1 MMSFRTLFAF
11 LLLAA
16 VLPCQE
22 RPSEAEGD
30 RNAMDRRIRA
40 AKAGSASEAKLLL
53 EEGKITEEE
62 LNGIMARANA
72 TREGVHG
79 ASAFCRFFTAMKP
92 AKLMPGQTGTLVVTG
107 VLSGQA
113 VIPAPAAMERVSG
126 TQAGLVTFGA
136 LSIRPPEIGRLAPGY
151 LGQPVYDNYVVM
163 EIPVTMSTQ
172 AEVGKKQ
179 PVQVDFR
186 FEIFDGTTAQSIG
199 RFIDRATAEV
209 EVGQA
214 LDPAV
219 KGFVGGDTKALAG
232 DDGVTL
238 DHVAKVESAPAAV
251 PAGPSRVIEGQVTR
265 VDDGVIAPPAD
276 SGHASGDPV
285 VGTEEPM
292 ALMPIL
298 IGGGLLLLVVILMVA
313 RKK

>member
-1 MMSFRTLFAF
+1 MMSFRTLSAF
-11 LLLAA
+11 VLLAA
-16 VLPCQE
+16 ILPCQE
-22 RPSEAEGD
+22 RPSEEEGD

-40 AKAGSASEAKLLL
+40 AKAGSASEAKQLL

-92 AKLMPGQTGTLVVTG
+92 AKLMPGQTGTMVVTG

-113 VIPAPAAMERVSG
+113 VIPAPAALERVSG
-126 TQAGLVTFGA
+126 TQAGLVTLGG
-136 LSIRPPEIGRLAPGY
+136 LSIRPPEIGRLAPSY
-151 LGQPVYDNYVVM
+151 LGQPVYDNYVVI
-163 EIPVTMSTQ
+163 EIPVTMSTE

-179 PVQVDFR
+179 AVQVDFR

-219 KGFVGGDTKALAG
+219 KGFVRGEVKAPT
-232 DDGVTL
+232 DDGRVTL
-238 DHVAKVESAPAAV
+238 EPAASAESAPD
-251 PAGPSRVIEGQVTR
+251 PATAGASRVIEGQAPR
-265 VDDGVIAPPAD
+265 VGDKPVVQPAD
-276 SGHASGDPV
+276 SGIASADPE
-285 VGTEEPM
+285 VGIEEPM
-292 ALMPIL
+292 AMMPIL
-298 IGGGLLLLVVILMVA
+298 VGGGLLLLVVILMVA